1 MLICSDIG
9 HFSHLTLAHGF
20 SGSAKMLHVSG
31 IDHINLQVRNLNES
45 CDFYSSLL
53 GFVLLEDMPESKG
66 RIIGGATAKL
76 ALYENPNLDNEAKS
90 GFSHISF
97 HINNFHDCEA
107 LCSSLGIDMSYGG
120 AVVWQKS
127 RSIYIKDPNGY
138 EIELSEVWGG
148 GL

>member
-1 MLICSDIG
+1 
-9 HFSHLTLAHGF
+9 
-20 SGSAKMLHVSG
+20 MLHVSG

-53 GFVLLEDMPESKG
+53 GFVLLEDVPESKG